1 MNDARGRTFIVA
13 VLMALGLVVAAQA
26 GAIDD
31 QPQPLTLTGDSEKP
45 SLIGHVAILR
55 DPSGGLTITQVSGAE
70 LAKQFVLLNETTEAP
85 TWSADAYW
93 YRLELHNPSTSTAP
107 TDWVLQ
113 IGSPVLDFVDVY
125 LIDQAGSVQA
135 SFMMSDNRE
144 NAPGQLPHRKYSVPI
159 KVVMGDKRVVYVRVQ
174 TAGMYSFNVA
184 LLDQPSFILEAF
196 VDWALVAAMLA
207 VLGVMA
213 IYNLLI
219 YAVIRDRIYL
229 YLSFWIMSVM
239 GILMQGT
246 GIGRVLIG
254 EHFPGTISLIAMSAP
269 YWFFLNGLLWLFFSG
284 SFLSFRQRM
293 PRTQRMLVMAV
304 LAGTALLLFNSVLP
318 TGLPLK
324 ISLFYSA
331 FVYLFSVMA
340 SLYQTRNGYRS
351 PRIYLVV
358 LGIPC
363 LFTATVSLGAIIGV
377 LPIGGALYMA
387 GASGCLCST
396 LLSLALA
403 DRIKIERNET
413 HTAQEN
419 SRRLKSFLPQKV
431 ADLITLGKGADLLAP
446 KRRQV
451 TICEIDLRDFT
462 PFTAAAEPEEVMMV
476 LQEFYSTMGDIIEQ
490 FGGTVEHFAGDSI
503 LIFFN
508 APLEMENPEIQA
520 VSAARAMRSAFKPLS
535 DQWARKGYK
544 LGMGI
549 GIAHGYATIG
559 AIGFSGRSQ
568 YAAIGAV
575 TNLAARLCSLAK
587 HDEILTTEHVVT
599 ANQCLADAEF
609 MGEKNIKG
617 FDRPVAVMRLIEQPA

>member
-1 MNDARGRTFIVA
+1 MT
-13 VLMALGLVVAAQA
+13 
-26 GAIDD
+26 
-31 QPQPLTLTGDSEKP
+31 
-45 SLIGHVAILR
+45 
-55 DPSGGLTITQVSGAE
+55 
-70 LAKQFVLLNETTEAP
+70 
-85 TWSADAYW
+85 
-93 YRLELHNPSTSTAP
+93 
-107 TDWVLQ
+107 
-113 IGSPVLDFVDVY
+113 
-125 LIDQAGSVQA
+125 
-135 SFMMSDNRE
+135 
-144 NAPGQLPHRKYSVPI
+144 
-159 KVVMGDKRVVYVRVQ
+159 
-174 TAGMYSFNVA
+174 
-184 LLDQPSFILEAF
+184 
-196 VDWALVAAMLA
+196 
-207 VLGVMA
+207 
-213 IYNLLI
+213 
-219 YAVIRDRIYL
+219 
-229 YLSFWIMSVM
+229 
-239 GILMQGT
+239 
-246 GIGRVLIG
+246 
-254 EHFPGTISLIAMSAP
+254 
-269 YWFFLNGLLWLFFSG
+269 
-284 SFLSFRQRM
+284 
-293 PRTQRMLVMAV
+293 VMAV
-304 LAGTALLLFNSVLP
+304 LAGTALLLFIPVLTAGLAVKVSLLYLSSVGIFCALAA
-318 TGLPLK
+318 
-324 ISLFYSA
+324 I
-331 FVYLFSVMA
+331 
-340 SLYQTRNGYRS
+340 YQIHKGYRS
-351 PRIYLVV
+351 PRIYLVA
-358 LGIPC
+358 LGIPS
-363 LFTATVSLGAIIGV
+363 LFGITLSTGIATGVVALESGALHMIGV
-377 LPIGGALYMA
+377 GSSVAA
-387 GASGCLCST
+387 T

-403 DRIKIERNET
+403 DRIKIERNEAQ
-413 HTAQEN
+413 TAQEHA
-419 SRRLKSFLPQKV
+419 RRLKSFLPQKV
-431 ADLITLGKGADLLAP
+431 ADLITVGKGADLLVP

>member
-1 MNDARGRTFIVA
+1 MGFLMQVSGSGRAFIGELFPSTV
-13 VLMALGLVVAAQA
+13 
-26 GAIDD
+26 
-31 QPQPLTLTGDSEKP
+31 
-45 SLIGHVAILR
+45 SLIGM
-55 DPSGGLTITQVSGAE
+55 S
-70 LAKQFVLLNETTEAP
+70 
-85 TWSADAYW
+85 
-93 YRLELHNPSTSTAP
+93 
-107 TDWVLQ
+107 
-113 IGSPVLDFVDVY
+113 SPYFF
-125 LIDQAGSVQA
+125 S
-135 SFMMSDNRE
+135 
-144 NAPGQLPHRKYSVPI
+144 
-159 KVVMGDKRVVYVRVQ
+159 
-174 TAGMYSFNVA
+174 
-184 LLDQPSFILEAF
+184 
-196 VDWALVAAMLA
+196 
-207 VLGVMA
+207 
-213 IYNLLI
+213 
-219 YAVIRDRIYL
+219 
-229 YLSFWIMSVM
+229 
-239 GILMQGT
+239 
-246 GIGRVLIG
+246 LIG
-254 EHFPGTISLIAMSAP
+254 V
-269 YWFFLNGLLWLFFSG
+269 LWLLFTS
-284 SFLSFRQRM
+284 SFLSFRERM

-304 LAGTALLLFNSVLP
+304 LAGTALLLFNAVLP
-318 TGLPLK
+318 TELAVK
-324 ISLFYSA
+324 IST
-331 FVYLFSVMA
+331 
-340 SLYQTRNGYRS
+340 LYCMSGFIFGVLAAIYQAHKGYRS
-351 PRIYLVV
+351 PRIYLLA
-358 LGIPC
+358 LGIPSMFGPTLMAGTLIGVTSMGGDALHLGGASVC
-363 LFTATVSLGAIIGV
+363 LGA
-377 LPIGGALYMA
+377 
-387 GASGCLCST
+387 T

-403 DRIKIERNET
+403 DRIKIERNEAQ
-413 HTAQEN
+413 TAQEN
-419 SRRLKSFLPQKV
+419 ARRLKSFLPQKV
-431 ADLITLGKGADLLAP
+431 ADLITVGKGGDLLAP